1 MTNRAFC
8 LIALALLNLAG
19 CEKTKQAKIDA
30 CSLLTKEEVA
40 AVQGAT
46 VTEAKS
52 SAQANGG
59 FRTAQ
64 CFYTAKEF
72 SKSVVLTVTQS
83 DPDASDGRT
92 PKSFWNDTFHREGK
106 SEKEEEEHE
115 KQKGGEREG
124 EEEERAKPVKI
135 EGVGDESFWTGARF
149 GGALYALKKNFFIR
163 ISVGGGDTEQGK
175 IDHSKA
181 LAVKALGR
189 L

>member
-1 MTNRAFC
+1 
-8 LIALALLNLAG
+8 
-19 CEKTKQAKIDA
+19 
-30 CSLLTKEEVA
+30 LTKEEVG

-46 VTEAKS
+46 ITEAKS

-83 DPDASDGRT
+83 DPDAPGGRT
-92 PKSFWNDTFHREGK
+92 VKSFWKETFHREGE
-106 SEKEEEEHE
+106 SEKEEEHEGEHE
-115 KQKGGEREG
+115 KQKGAEREG
-124 EEEERAKPVKI
+124 EEEEHAKPVEI
-135 EGVGDESFWTGARF
+135 DGVGDESFWTGARF